1 VGQRQGAVAGPDQ
14 VGPEHDGQVR
24 RRHLKKTRQKT
35 VNPSRVTLVEISE
48 RVFSYLPGGIR
59 HHFPTVLFQFNN
71 KYQIHNSD
79 ANPTTLHP
87 GGD

>member
-35 VNPSRVTLVEISE
+35 VNPPRDWWKFQN
-48 RVFSYLPGGIR
+48 VFFFLPTGR
-59 HHFPTVLFQFNN
+59 DQTPLPHSFV
-71 KYQIHNSD
+71 SV
-79 ANPTTLHP
+79 
-87 GGD
+87 